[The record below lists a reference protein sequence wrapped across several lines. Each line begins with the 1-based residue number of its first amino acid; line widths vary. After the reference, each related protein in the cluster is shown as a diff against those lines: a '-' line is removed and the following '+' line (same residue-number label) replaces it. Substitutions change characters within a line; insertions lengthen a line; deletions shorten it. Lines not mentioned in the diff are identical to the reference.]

1 MLITPFA
8 ALAILAVQDPA
19 PGITNAPV
27 ERSEAQAAL
36 DVCLYTPAESRDP
49 ACQPLLE
56 AEAALVPDH
65 AFASA
70 RPTSLGWADTACPTD
85 RFSGAARTACR
96 DEQRGLFRRSDRAR
110 QALAQGAAGGVYAE
124 AWSRPPA
131 ATSGTD
137 DGLGFN
143 RDERSASGPCDRR
156 SSVRRDEDTGD
167 SSSSYSLTCSW
178 TNGSP
183 DNESAARQALD
194 AVMGRDRR

>member
-8 ALAILAVQDPA
+8 ALAILAVQDSA

-124 AWSRPPA
+124 AGDRPPPA
-131 ATSGTD
+131 ASGETP
-137 DGLGFN
+137 GLGFY
-143 RDERSASGPCDRR
+143 RDEVSEGERCNRRASASQNP
-156 SSVRRDEDTGD
+156 DTGD
-167 SSSSYSLTCSW
+167 SSSSYSISCAWST
-178 TNGSP
+178 GG
-183 DNESAARQALD
+183 EEGRERAREVLD
-194 AVMGRDRR
+194 AVMGDD